1 MDNEREDGYESR
13 WAPTRDV
20 TGHDG
25 GPLPAD
31 LCFFEAPP
39 PEIGPV
45 LTAYST
51 MSAGHAPLPGPV
63 RYGAVILSAAAGIGA
78 ALWLVNAIGIE
89 SWFWRGAA
97 LAIVA
102 TNGVLLALY
111 FVGNKRE
118 CSYVGRNG
126 VARFRTGLSGQPK
139 PDPVVLFR
147 DVASL
152 EAESVK
158 HLAAGKI
165 YSYTSYTFRWVLRSG
180 SARTVEGAHTSERGD
195 IRDLGP
201 AHEYTFCR
209 AAAAAWER
217 YQADRAPRPK
227 ATRSR

>member
-1 MDNEREDGYESR
+1 MDNEREGGHER

-51 MSAGHAPLPGPV
+51 MSARRAPLL
-63 RYGAVILSAAAGIGA
+63 RYGAVILSAAAGFGV
-78 ALWLVNAIGIE
+78 ALWLVDVVGIE
-89 SWFWRGAA
+89 RWLWRGAA
-97 LAIVA
+97 LFFATLLSVFVA
-102 TNGVLLALY
+102 FL

-118 CSYVGRNG
+118 CSYVGRDG
-126 VARFRTGLSGQPK
+126 VARFRTGLGGHLK
-139 PDPVVLFR
+139 PDLVFLFR
-147 DVASL
+147 DIARL

-158 HLAAGKI
+158 NL
-165 YSYTSYTFRWVLRSG
+165 YSGRYSFTTYTFRWLLHDG
-180 SARTVEGAHTSERGD
+180 SARKVEGTHNSERGEVQD
-195 IRDLGP
+195 VGP
-201 AHEYTFCR
+201 AHVFTFCR

-217 YQADRAPRPK
+217 YQADRAPGPK
-227 ATRSR
+227 VGSDR